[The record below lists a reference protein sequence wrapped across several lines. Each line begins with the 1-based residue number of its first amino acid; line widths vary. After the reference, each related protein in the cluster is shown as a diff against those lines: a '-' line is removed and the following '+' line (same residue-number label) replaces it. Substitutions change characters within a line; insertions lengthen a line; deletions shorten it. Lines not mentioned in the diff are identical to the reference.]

1 MKKLGGEM
9 APAVVIACF
18 LLAGHGMAIDSL
30 GHFGSVAATPYGL
43 TAPGPAEG
51 QGAFAGWNIT
61 YTVPPGWQV
70 AQTLGRTQI
79 LSSQT
84 EAGVIFLGAGAY
96 RNAQEAIA
104 DLSLAYQTMNLK
116 AMPIEQPQQT
126 TVAGLQAVVATY
138 VSQDQYGR
146 TVQGRFISVFTP
158 HGTGLNMLAMTT
170 PEQMPKLKSTLERMA
185 ATVQASP
192 PAVNNQAVAALAG
205 NWIFYSG
212 STGGGNR
219 VTGGTSNTYEESLVL
234 DGRGNFRWQSSAS
247 VSADASGYSGSAG
260 QATNNA
266 DQGTYT
272 VIGTS
277 LIFRGTKGQLIVD
290 FELQGNRL
298 VVAGKTYGRS

>member
-1 MKKLGGEM
+1 MKKPGRQII
-9 APAVVIACF
+9 PAVMIACF
-18 LLAGHGMAIDSL
+18 LMPSYGVTIDPFVDL
-30 GHFGSVAATPYGL
+30 GPVAAMTNVPS
-43 TAPGPAEG
+43 APGPADS
-51 QGAFAGWNIT
+51 QGVFSGWNIT
-61 YTVPPGWQV
+61 YTLPPGWQV
-70 AQTLGRTQI
+70 AQRLGRTQI

-104 DLSLAYQTMNLK
+104 DLSLAYQKMNLR
-116 AMPIEQPQQT
+116 ATPVEQPQQT
-126 TVAGLQAVVATY
+126 TISGLQAVVATY
-138 VSQDQYGR
+138 VSQDQSGR
-146 TVQGRFISVFTP
+146 NVQGRFISVFTR

-170 PEQMPKLKSTLERMA
+170 PEQMPKLKATLERLA
-185 ATVQASP
+185 GTVQASP

-212 STGGGNR
+212 SAGGGSR
-219 VTGGTSNTYEESLVL
+219 VTGGTSNSYEETLVL

-260 QATNNA
+260 QATSNA

-277 LIFRGTKGQLIVD
+277 LVFRGTKGQLIVD

-298 VVAGKTYGRS
+298 VVGGKAYGRS